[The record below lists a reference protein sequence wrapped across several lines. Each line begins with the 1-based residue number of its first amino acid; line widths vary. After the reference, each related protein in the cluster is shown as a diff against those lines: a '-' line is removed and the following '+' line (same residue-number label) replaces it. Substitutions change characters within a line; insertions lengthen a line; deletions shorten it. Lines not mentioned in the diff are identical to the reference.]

1 MDYILIGNSG
11 HARVIRDCIEASGD
25 RIFAILD
32 DKDAIPSMDG
42 NIFRG
47 PLSEVGRLL
56 EIDHRRVILAYSDNG
71 VRKQLVDYLKLP
83 DEKYGIVIHPKAVV
97 SHYSEIGAGSVVL
110 PGAVVNSGAVIGKHC
125 ILNTQSVVEHES
137 LLQDYVHVST
147 GASITREVVVETG
160 ASLGANST
168 IIPNRKI
175 GEWAIVG
182 AGSAVIADLPP
193 GCTAVGCPAKILEK
207 ED

>member
-11 HARVIRDCIEASGD
+11 HARVIRDCIEANGD

-42 NIFRG
+42 DIFRG
-47 PLSEVGRLL
+47 PLSEMSRLL

-71 VRKQLVDYLKLP
+71 VRKQLVDFLQLP
-83 DEKYGIVIHPKAVV
+83 SEKYGIVIHPKAVV

-125 ILNTQSVVEHES
+125 ILNSQSVVEHES
-137 LLQDYVHVST
+137 VLKDYVHVST

-160 ASLGANST
+160 VSLGANST
-168 IIPNRKI
+168 IIPNRTI
-175 GEWAIVG
+175 GEWSIVG
-182 AGSAVIADLPP
+182 AGSAVIADLPA
-193 GCTAVGCPAKILEK
+193 GCTAVGCPAKILDK